1 MASVLEEKD
10 AIRELLHEYCYRLD
24 QHRFVELA
32 ELFTEDGEWITPY
45 ARAKGRAEMAAL
57 WRRVVPAKGEGPGR
71 LHYVMNTIIS
81 IHGVQAEARSNYLVV
96 LQMPDGLAP
105 SVCGTYSDVLRKDE
119 GAWRIERRELI
130 HHIKGEMGLKIAGA

>member
-57 WRRVVPAKGEGPGR
+57 WSRIVPLRGEGPAR

-81 IHGVQAEARSNYLVV
+81 VHGDRAEARSNYLVV
-96 LQMPDGLAP
+96 LEMPDGLAP
-105 SVCGTYSDVLRKDE
+105 SVCGTYSDVLRKD
-119 GAWRIERRELI
+119 GDAWRIERRELI
-130 HHIKGEMGLKIAGA
+130 HHLRGEMKLKVPA